1 MPQAAPGPGHSSDRT
16 KAAATT
22 RHLPIPIGARGQKR
36 ETGGGGDRQAC
47 PRPYWSVCG
56 EGRVTNFILEGGASW
71 GFSKEVILEP
81 ERTGVLVSGKGEL
94 SFQRRVADA
103 KSTEGRNSK
112 GAHQPGA

>member
-1 MPQAAPGPGHSSDRT
+1 MTGPRLLPPPATYPFPLVPGDRSG
-16 KAAATT
+16 
-22 RHLPIPIGARGQKR
+22 RL
-36 ETGGGGDRQAC
+36 GGGGDRQAC